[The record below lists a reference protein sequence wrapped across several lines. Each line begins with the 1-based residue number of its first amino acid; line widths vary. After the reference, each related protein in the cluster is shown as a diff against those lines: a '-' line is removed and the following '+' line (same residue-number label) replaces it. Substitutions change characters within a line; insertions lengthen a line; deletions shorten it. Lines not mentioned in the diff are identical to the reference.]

1 MLFRKQAD
9 ILVDMID
16 GVSVE
21 TNRLTDFNVGSAAR
35 ALFDAFSI
43 EAENLYML
51 TVENISDGIESGL
64 MSAFDFSP
72 RDATYAYG
80 DLKVTFN
87 NAVTT
92 QIVIPVGATFSTGD
106 TSSNLK
112 FKTRDS
118 YIVYPGT
125 TSITITVYANST
137 GTVGN
142 VEANSI
148 TVVES
153 NIYNVATV
161 TNPESFLTGTDEETY
176 EQTRSRFQLFVE
188 SIGRATKNS
197 LKYGALT
204 VPEVHSVYVYE
215 QVGLVTV
222 YAADANGNL
231 PSQVQSNLEQVL
243 EDYRPA
249 GIQLVVSPMTK
260 TLVDV
265 TVNVKFLNENLVTQ
279 QTLNSLAQVVRNHLN
294 SLDADADLVLSKLA
308 TEVMNSDDNLADL
321 EIVEPSDNIEVADS
335 AIIRAGNIIV
345 QEMEE

>member
-1 MLFRKQAD
+1 
-9 ILVDMID
+9 
-16 GVSVE
+16 
-21 TNRLTDFNVGSAAR
+21 
-35 ALFDAFSI
+35 
-43 EAENLYML
+43 
-51 TVENISDGIESGL
+51 
-64 MSAFDFSP
+64 MSSFDFSP

-87 NAVTT
+87 NEATT
-92 QIVIPVGATFSTGD
+92 QIVIPAGATFSTGD

-112 FKTRDS
+112 FQTRDS

-125 TSITITVYANST
+125 TTITITVYANTT
-137 GTVGN
+137 GAAGN
-142 VEANSI
+142 VEANQINSI
-148 TVVES
+148 ES

-161 TNPESFLTGTDEETY
+161 TNPESFLTGSDAETY
-176 EQTRSRFQLFVE
+176 EQTKSRFQLFIE
-188 SIGRATKNS
+188 SFGRATKNA

-231 PSQVQSNLEQVL
+231 PIQVQHNVEQVL

-249 GIQLVVSPMTK
+249 GIQLVVSPMVK

-265 TVNVKFLNENLVTQ
+265 TVKVKFLNENLVTQ
-279 QTLNSLAQVVRNHLN
+279 QTLTSLEQVARNHLN

-308 TEVMNSDDNLADL
+308 TELMNSDDNVADL
-321 EIVEPSDNIEVADS
+321 EIVEPSDNIEVANN
-335 AIIRAGNIIV
+335 AIIRAGSIIV

>member
-64 MSAFDFSP
+64 MSSFDFSP

-80 DLKVTFN
+80 ELKVTFN
-87 NAVTT
+87 NDATT
-92 QIVIPVGATFSTGD
+92 QIVIPAGATFSTGD

-112 FKTRDS
+112 FQTRDS

-125 TSITITVYANST
+125 NTINITVYANT
-137 GTVGN
+137 IGTVGN
-142 VEANSI
+142 VEANHINSI
-148 TVVES
+148 ES

-161 TNPESFLTGTDEETY
+161 TNPESFLTGSDAETY
-176 EQTRSRFQLFVE
+176 EQTKSRFQLFIE
-188 SIGRATKNS
+188 SFGRATKNA

-215 QVGLVTV
+215 QVGLVTI

-231 PSQVQSNLEQVL
+231 PSQVQRNVEQVL

-249 GIQLVVSPMTK
+249 GIQLVVSPMVK

-265 TVNVKFLNENLVTQ
+265 TAKVKFLNENLVTQ
-279 QTLNSLAQVVRNHLN
+279 QTLTSLEQVARNHLN

-308 TEVMNSDDNLADL
+308 TELMNSDDNIADL
-321 EIVEPSDNIEVADS
+321 EIVEPSDNIDVANN
-335 AIIRAGNIIV
+335 AIIRAGSITV

>member
-64 MSAFDFSP
+64 MSSFDFSP

-87 NAVTT
+87 NDATT
-92 QIVIPVGATFSTGD
+92 QIVIPAGATFSTGD

-112 FKTRDS
+112 FQTRDS

-125 TSITITVYANST
+125 NTINITVYANTT
-137 GTVGN
+137 GAAGN
-142 VEANSI
+142 VEANQINSI
-148 TVVES
+148 ES

-161 TNPESFLTGTDEETY
+161 TNPESFLTGSDAETY
-176 EQTRSRFQLFVE
+176 EQTKSRFQLFIE
-188 SIGRATKNS
+188 SFGRATKNS

-231 PSQVQSNLEQVL
+231 PSQVQRNVEQVL

-249 GIQLVVSPMTK
+249 GIQLVVSPMVK

-279 QTLNSLAQVVRNHLN
+279 QTLTSLEQVARNHLN

-308 TEVMNSDDNLADL
+308 TELMNSDDNLADL
-321 EIVEPSDNIEVADS
+321 EIVEPSANIDVANN
-335 AIIRAGNIIV
+335 AIIRAGSIIV
-345 QEMEE
+345 QEMED

>member
-16 GVSVE
+16 AVSVE

-87 NAVTT
+87 NAVTS

-106 TSSNLK
+106 ASSNLK
-112 FKTRDS
+112 FQTRDS
-118 YIVYPGT
+118 YIVYPGA
-125 TSITITVYANST
+125 TSITVTVYANSS
-137 GTVGN
+137 GVIGN
-142 VEANSI
+142 VGANQITSI
-148 TVVES
+148 ES

-161 TNPESFLTGTDEETY
+161 TNPESFLTGYDEETY
-176 EQTRSRFQLFVE
+176 EQTKTRFQLFIE
-188 SIGRATKNS
+188 SFGRATKNA

-204 VPEVHSVYVYE
+204 VPEVHSAYVYE

-231 PSQVQSNLEQVL
+231 PSQVQRNIEQVL

-249 GIQLVVSPMTK
+249 GIQLVVSPMIK

-265 TVNVKFLNENLVTQ
+265 TVNVKFINENLVIQ
-279 QTLNSLAQVVRNHLN
+279 QTLSGLEQVVRNHLN

-308 TEVMNSDDNLADL
+308 TEIMNSDDNIADL
-321 EIVEPSDNIEVADS
+321 EIVEPSDNIEVDNN
-335 AIIRAGNIIV
+335 AIIRAGSITV